1 MLAFTRACRLTR
13 PLPLAQA
20 AHVNTARESTIIG
33 TPAASTLG
41 WVSWSLFEWARN
53 PYVILVTIY
62 IFAPYFSMHVVGDPV
77 RGQALLGYASSI
89 AGALIAVL
97 APILGAISDKAG
109 RRKPWIIVFVAMMAP
124 CIFLL
129 WFSEPGSG
137 GIGIWATLALII
149 VVGIGFE
156 FGAVFHNA
164 MLPHVAPARRIGYAS
179 GLALA
184 LGNLAAVFLMVA
196 VLWGFSLPGEVDWWF
211 IPEAPL
217 FGLDQAT
224 HEHSRIVAP
233 LAAVWLVV
241 FALPM
246 FLFTPDAVSAGH
258 SIAGAVREGLKDVM
272 RTLRALP
279 HYRNVALYLV
289 ARMFFNDGMGGVL
302 TFGGVYAAGTFDWET
317 IEMLLFGII
326 TSVSAAIGAMIGG
339 RLDDVLGSRRTVLL
353 AVGGTSLLL
362 CVGVMITPDAIFF
375 VPIDFGHVPAWDS
388 PYFSTLPEL
397 LYFANTQLFAM
408 FITVAFAS
416 ARTMLARIAPTEL
429 MTQFFGLF
437 ALSGTATAFLGPLVV
452 GWFTLHFE
460 SQRAGYASLLILLV
474 GGFVMTLFVKEERA
488 TVARTP

>member
-1 MLAFTRACRLTR
+1 MALAFVVRRLLTRA
-13 PLPLAQA
+13 LATVQA
-20 AHVNTARESTIIG
+20 THVNTGRELTIIG

-62 IFAPYFSMHVVGDPV
+62 IFAPYFSKYVVGDAV
-77 RGQALLGYASSI
+77 RGQALLGYTSSI

-109 RRKPWIIVFVAMMAP
+109 RRKPWIIVFVALMAP
-124 CIFLL
+124 SMFLL
-129 WFSEPGSG
+129 WFSEPGGG
-137 GIGIWATLALII
+137 GIGIWATLGLII
-149 VVGIGFE
+149 IVAIGFE

-164 MLPHVAPARRIGYAS
+164 MLPHVAPASRIGYAS

-196 VLWGFSLPGEVDWWF
+196 VLWGFSLPGEVDWSF
-211 IPEAPL
+211 IPEVPL

-224 HEHSRIVAP
+224 HEHSRVVAP
-233 LAAVWLVV
+233 LAAVWLLV

-246 FLFTPDAVSAGH
+246 FLFPPDAPSGGYG
-258 SIAGAVREGLKDVM
+258 IAGAVREGLKEVL
-272 RTLRALP
+272 RTLRALR
-279 HYRNVALYLV
+279 HYRNVSLYLV
-289 ARMFFNDGMGGVL
+289 GRMFFNDGMGGVL

-317 IEMLLFGII
+317 IEMLAFGII
-326 TSVSAAIGAMIGG
+326 TSASAAVGAMIGG
-339 RLDDVLGSRRTVLL
+339 RLDDVLGSRKTVLL

-362 CVGVMITPDAIFF
+362 CVGVMITPDALFF
-375 VPIDFGHVPAWDS
+375 VPIDFGHAPVWDS

-397 LYFANTQLFAM
+397 LYFANTQIFAM

-452 GWFTLHFE
+452 GWFTLYFQ
-460 SQRAGYASLLILLV
+460 SQRAGYASLLILLF

-488 TVARTP
+488 TVPTP